1 MMSSAHIRQH
11 GWVVSVFALFCTES
25 NISGRSDRNILKR
38 SGLNMQ
44 PCLTPWFIGKTSVT
58 LFFILTQAVSF
69 IYIFYSIK
77 KIPFYVVV

>member
-1 MMSSAHIRQH
+1 MTSSAHIRQH
-11 GWVVSVFALFCTES
+11 GWVVSVFALLCAES
-25 NISGRSDRNILKR
+25 NISGRSDRSIVKR

-69 IYIFYSIK
+69 IYIYIYIFL
-77 KIPFYVVV
+77 